1 MIVGIDYY
9 RTISAYPQQFDSMIT
24 NLIAGGHTVYIVS
37 AVGGK
42 SAGTVEQ
49 AVIDLYPW
57 LVVYSDM
64 VHEVRFKRPHE
75 SPALKLAKC
84 KELGIEIFYDDRQ
97 DVVDMLNDNGILAFK
112 VPRVNGTDT
121 GADQK

>member
-1 MIVGIDYY
+1 MTVGIDYY
-9 RTISAYPQQFDSMIT
+9 RTISAYPQQFGLMIS
-24 NLIAGGHTVYIVS
+24 NLLHGGETVYIVS

-42 SAGTVEQ
+42 SAGTVRQ
-49 AVIDLYPW
+49 AVLDLYPW
-57 LVVYSDM
+57 LSAYTDM
-64 VHEVRFKRPHE
+64 VHEVRFRRPHE

-84 KELGIEIFYDDRQ
+84 KELGIEIFYDDRS
-97 DVVDMLNDNGILAFK
+97 DVCDLLNENGILAFK